1 MFMFLFNPKT
11 NNFNNSK
18 IFGRRKLPDHSINN
32 IFDVLLVGFI
42 YTLSFKQSD
51 FGLKCLVRI
60 TPKVLS
66 LRFKANV

>member
-18 IFGRRKLPDHSINN
+18 IFGRRKLLDDSINN
-32 IFDVLLVGFI
+32 IFDVLSVGLI